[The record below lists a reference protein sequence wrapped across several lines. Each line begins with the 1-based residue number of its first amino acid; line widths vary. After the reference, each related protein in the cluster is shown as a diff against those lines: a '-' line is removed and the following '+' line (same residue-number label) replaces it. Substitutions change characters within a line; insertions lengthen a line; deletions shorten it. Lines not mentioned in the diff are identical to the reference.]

1 MRPNLQALSAWGI
14 ALAFLLTVGV
24 ARLISYL
31 SPGMHFNVGG
41 VHIHHY
47 VYGIFILTIAGY
59 LALVFDG
66 SRARSWIAL
75 LYGCG
80 VGLTFDEFGFW
91 VNPIFQR
98 GVRWNNRGIT
108 LVIVGLVIVSLIP
121 LMRRRP
127 ADAASAIG
135 SLPDPVA
142 APNSDWAISNSES
155 ERM

>member
-1 MRPNLQALSAWGI
+1 MRPNRQGLSGWGI

-24 ARLISYL
+24 ARLLSYV
-31 SPGMHFNVGG
+31 SPGFHFDVAG

-66 SRARSWIAL
+66 PRARSWIAL

-91 VNPIFQR
+91 INPIFQR

-108 LVIVGLVIVSLIP
+108 IVVVGLVMVSLVA

-127 ADAASAIG
+127 AEETPRIG
-135 SLPDPVA
+135 PIPEAVP
-142 APNSDWAISNSES
+142 APNSD
-155 ERM
+155 